1 MIKNPDVEKLT
12 TVAMGRVWAPRW
24 WLVFPIGLVL
34 WIATVADAFYTNNL
48 ILLPTVVL
56 LGSFLVPVTG
66 VVWYLDHDPS
76 PTLSP
81 RRIVF
86 AFILAGVLGALAAS
100 VLEYWLVLGP
110 GLRGNLK
117 VGLIEELAK
126 GAMIVLF
133 ALGLRSF
140 TTRDGMVLGAT
151 VGFGFAALESSGY
164 ALASLFVVQGN
175 QLFLSLPSVVLNE
188 LVRGALAPFG
198 HGLWSAILGGVIFH
212 SAARY
217 GRLRP
222 TWSILIAY
230 IGVALLHAAFD
241 SFGGIVGY
249 IVISII
255 GVAPLVYLWLR
266 EDRGLP
272 FRRQTRAPAVEQIQ
286 GT

>member
-1 MIKNPDVEKLT
+1 MINNTDVQKASTESG
-12 TVAMGRVWAPRW
+12 GRGWAPRW
-24 WLVFPIGLVL
+24 WLVLPIGLLL
-34 WIATVADAFYTNNL
+34 WIATVADAFYTSNL

-56 LGSFLVPVTG
+56 LGSFLVPVTA

-76 PTLSP
+76 PSLSP
-81 RRIVF
+81 RRILT

-110 GLRGNLK
+110 GLFGNLK
-117 VGLIEELAK
+117 VGLIEELVK
-126 GAMIVLF
+126 GVLIVVF
-133 ALGLRSF
+133 ALGIRSY

-164 ALASLFVVQGN
+164 ALASLFVVQGH

-188 LVRGALAPFG
+188 LVRGVLAPFG

-212 SAARY
+212 AARNS
-217 GRLRP
+217 RLRP
-222 TWSILIAY
+222 AWAILITY
-230 IGVALLHAAFD
+230 LGVSLLHAAFD

-249 IVISII
+249 VVISII
-255 GVAPLVYLWLR
+255 GIAPLVYLWLR

-272 FRRQTRAPAVEQIQ
+272 FRRPTRIQ
-286 GT
+286 

>member
-1 MIKNPDVEKLT
+1 MITNSAVNVQVEKSASD
-12 TVAMGRVWAPRW
+12 VGRRAWAPHW

-34 WIATVADAFYTNNL
+34 WTATVADAFYTNNL

-66 VVWYLDHDPS
+66 VVS
-76 PTLSP
+76 
-81 RRIVF
+81 

-100 VLEYWLVLGP
+100 VLEFWLVYGP
-110 GLRGNLK
+110 GLFGYLK
-117 VGLIEELAK
+117 VGLIEELVK
-126 GAMIVLF
+126 GVLIVLF
-133 ALGLRSF
+133 ALGLRSY

-164 ALASLFVVQGN
+164 ALASLFVVQGQ

-188 LVRGALAPFG
+188 LVRGLLAPFG

-212 SAARY
+212 VARN

-222 TWSILIAY
+222 SLAILITY
-230 IGVALLHAAFD
+230 VGVALLHAAFD
-241 SFGGIVGY
+241 AFGGIAGY

-255 GVAPLVYLWLR
+255 GIAPLVYLWLR
-266 EDRGLP
+266 GDRGLP
-272 FRRQTRAPAVEQIQ
+272 FRRQNKAAGSAGIVSK
-286 GT
+286 G

>member
-1 MIKNPDVEKLT
+1 MITKS
-12 TVAMGRVWAPRW
+12 ARGWAPRW
-24 WLVFPIGLVL
+24 WLVLPIGLVL

-48 ILLPTVVL
+48 ILLPTIVL

-76 PTLSP
+76 AGLSP
-81 RRIVF
+81 RRVVS

-100 VLEYWLVLGP
+100 TLEYWLVYGP
-110 GLRGNLK
+110 GLFGNLK
-117 VGLIEELAK
+117 VGLIEELVK
-126 GAMIVLF
+126 GVLIVVF
-133 ALGLRSF
+133 ALGMRSY

-164 ALASLFVVQGN
+164 ALASLFVVQG
-175 QLFLSLPSVVLNE
+175 QHLFLSLPSVVLNE
-188 LVRGALAPFG
+188 LVRGVLAPFG

-212 SAARY
+212 AARN

-222 TWSILIAY
+222 TFAILITY
-230 IGVALLHAAFD
+230 LGVSLLHAAYD

-255 GVAPLVYLWLR
+255 GIAPLVYLWLR

-272 FRRQTRAPAVEQIQ
+272 FRRQTQPSVAQ
-286 GT
+286 GSQQA

>member
-1 MIKNPDVEKLT
+1 MIKNPDVQKLT
-12 TVAMGRVWAPRW
+12 TVAVGRVWAPRW

-126 GAMIVLF
+126 GVMIVLF

-212 SAARY
+212 AARN
-217 GRLRP
+217 GRIRP
-222 TWSILIAY
+222 TLAILFAY
-230 IGVALLHAAFD
+230 IGVSLLHAAFD

-249 IVISII
+249 VVISII
-255 GVAPLVYLWLR
+255 GIAPLIYLWVR
-266 EDRGLP
+266 SGPGP
-272 FRRQTRAPAVEQIQ
+272 FRRQTKAPAAPRIQ
-286 GT
+286 QA